1 MMLNETHI
9 TDGGAAQREAREELA
24 EIIKQQ
30 GVKPLTVE
38 ILTAMGAVWPDDE
51 SVDEFLQARE
61 EQRRRAPRR
70 EMP

>member
-38 ILTAMGAVWPDDE
+38 ILTAMGTVWPDGE

-61 EQRRRAPRR
+61 EQRQRAPRR